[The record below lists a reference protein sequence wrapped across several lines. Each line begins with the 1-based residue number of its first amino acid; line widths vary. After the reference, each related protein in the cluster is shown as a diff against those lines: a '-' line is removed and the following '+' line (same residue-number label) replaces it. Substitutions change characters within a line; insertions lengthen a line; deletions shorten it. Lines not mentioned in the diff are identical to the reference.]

1 MPNLTIFFNRQREN
15 PTNQDPLRYR
25 RDDTKIHRD
34 DISKK
39 DMKKNIEEKIV
50 DVDRF
55 RSIQKT
61 LNFMLVTSND
71 VIEQ

>member
-1 MPNLTIFFNRQREN
+1 MPDLTIFFNRQCEN
-15 PTNQDPLRYR
+15 PTNQDPLRYGR
-25 RDDTKIHRD
+25 NDTKIHRD
-34 DISKK
+34 HISKK

-50 DVDRF
+50 DIDRF